1 MQGSQAVFFFV
12 FSDRYITGHIG
23 LRSLSFTPMKYLGVE
38 GCIILKKYFAK
49 ETCDIS
55 VDEKILLQ
63 KWKLWGIFSGQVVP
77 NTFFLNCGD
86 RGKSYMIQEDR

>member
-1 MQGSQAVFFFV
+1 
-12 FSDRYITGHIG
+12 
-23 LRSLSFTPMKYLGVE
+23 MKYFGVE

-77 NTFFLNCGD
+77 NTFF
-86 RGKSYMIQEDR
+86 